1 MKGTDD
7 MKQIFKLII
16 IVIFILISIIMF
28 DTLQAIIFKNSPIIS
43 WYGKQL
49 DKDSYVDRG
58 IIIDTYYCTKEK
70 DIVTIIHYLKN
81 TKFNCPI
88 DNEDIIENKIE
99 ISNLEGISMDIKDGT
114 LTNTGVTVIITD
126 ITGNKN
132 TYGEYYHIE
141 KLINS
146 NEWQII
152 DVIYE
157 GNYGFNL
164 IGYHVNEFNK
174 LEFHSDWSNLYGKLS
189 KGIYRLVKEVNNKY
203 FAVEFEIK

>member
-1 MKGTDD
+1 

-43 WYGKQL
+43 WYGKQP

-70 DIVTIIHYLKN
+70 DIVTINHYLKN

-126 ITGNKN
+126 VTGNKN

-146 NEWQII
+146 NEWKII

-164 IGYHVNEFNK
+164 IGYHVNAFNK
-174 LEFHSDWSNLYGKLS
+174 LEFHIDWSNLYGKLS
-189 KGIYRLVKEVNNKY
+189 KGTYRLVKEVNNKY